1 MSPHEASFAE
11 YQADPSPEKLSAVV
25 KTLRPTID
33 YALSSL
39 QSQDD
44 PVMKIRARTLAAKA
58 VQRYDPIEGGAA
70 LPTWVS
76 SQLLPLRRTRR
87 QMQTAVRV
95 PERIHL
101 DAYTLA
107 KAEKD
112 FADKHNRE
120 PDVAELADFSKM
132 PVKRIQTIR
141 QSLRKTPSETAIGDG
156 APPLETDFTGEAL
169 DYVHQDSDH
178 VDRRI
183 IELKTG
189 YGGAE
194 VTPPWKIAAMLKLS
208 PTQLTRRSQRITY
221 RLQNINKR
229 LQQ

>member
-11 YQADPSPEKLSAVV
+11 YKADPSPEKLSAVV
-25 KTLRPTID
+25 KDLRPSFD
-33 YALSSL
+33 YALSAV

-44 PVMKIRARTLAAKA
+44 PVMKIKARTLAAKA
-58 VQRYDPIEGGAA
+58 VQRFDPEGGAA

-112 FADKHNRE
+112 FVDQHNRE
-120 PDVAELADFSKM
+120 PDVSELADFSKL

-156 APPLETDFTGEAL
+156 TPPQEIDFTGEAL

-178 VDRRI
+178 TDRRI

-189 YGGAE
+189 YGGSE
-194 VTPPWKIAAMLKLS
+194 VTPPWKIAQMLKLS

-221 RLQNINKR
+221 RIQNIDRR